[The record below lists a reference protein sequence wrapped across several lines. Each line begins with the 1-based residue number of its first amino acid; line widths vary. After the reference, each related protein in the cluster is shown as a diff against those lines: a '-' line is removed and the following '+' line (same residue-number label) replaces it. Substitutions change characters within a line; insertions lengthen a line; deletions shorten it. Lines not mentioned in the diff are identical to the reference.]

1 MSAEEPWSWRPVEP
15 QRHHTK
21 GMLRKDSLLPMGRM
35 GGNLEVR
42 SLMFSNIITLS
53 FWDLWK
59 MNGVSDPRFAQV

>member
-42 SLMFSNIITLS
+42 SLMFSNIITLFFLGPLENEWS
-53 FWDLWK
+53 I
-59 MNGVSDPRFAQV
+59 

>member
-35 GGNLEVR
+35 GGNLEVHTCHVGR
-42 SLMFSNIITLS
+42 SEDNLGEAVLFYHTGPS
-53 FWDLWK
+53 DADH
-59 MNGVSDPRFAQV
+59 GV